1 MTRLKLHL
9 VDRADFHKYYEVAS
23 GMFVPV
29 ADLPDFIQKISHY
42 LPTYHYAQLAYAPL
56 HHADEPLGSALAW
69 SAVWAVILFGLAVRA
84 YRRDQGRKFS

>member
-1 MTRLKLHL
+1 M
-9 VDRADFHKYYEVAS
+9 AFAS